1 MGALFYV
8 IDEYIEQV
16 NTEHCKLYKKLSHSV
31 HGWREKGSFL

>member
-16 NTEHCKLYKKLSHSV
+16 NTVHCKLYKKLSHKPQFFITKLCS
-31 HGWREKGSFL
+31 